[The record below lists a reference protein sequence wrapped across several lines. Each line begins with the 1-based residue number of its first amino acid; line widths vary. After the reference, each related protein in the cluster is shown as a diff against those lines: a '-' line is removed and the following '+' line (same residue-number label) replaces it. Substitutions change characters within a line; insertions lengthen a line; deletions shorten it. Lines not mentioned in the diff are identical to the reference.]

1 MPIPQ
6 IIRVDP
12 LDLQKSRAIGISI
25 PFNDPY
31 KVFNSTFST
40 KDQIKSNLINLLLTR
55 KGERIKNPQFGT
67 DLHRFLFE
75 PSGDILSTRI
85 KESLLVSIN
94 TYIPEIIVANMD
106 IIPNPEGNSVKIMV
120 SYRLK
125 LSGTKD
131 QIYID
136 FSTIQ

>member
-25 PFNDPY
+25 PFNNPY

-67 DLHRFLFE
+67 DFQKLLFE
-75 PSGDILSTRI
+75 PSSDVLHNSI
-85 KESLLVSIN
+85 KENILISIN
-94 TYIPEIIVANMD
+94 TYIPEITVTNMD
-106 IIPNPEGNSVKIMV
+106 IIPNPEGNSVTAMV

-125 LSGTKD
+125 LSGTRD
-131 QIYID
+131 QVYID